1 MNRFFTNTRMLIA
14 ALILACVT
22 TSVAPPAAM
31 ANGGMGGGMNNGGTG
46 RLAYV
51 YVVNVYYSQNGQW
64 QYYGRY
70 FATKYSG
77 GGIDWGGADGAVQR
91 IRASGAQANYTYSF
105 WRITN
110 NG

>member
-1 MNRFFTNTRMLIA
+1 MIRLFKKSRLLIA
-14 ALILACVT
+14 ALMLAAACG
-22 TSVAPPAAM
+22 SAAPNNAVA
-31 ANGGMGGGMNNGGTG
+31 GGNMGGYSGGSG

-51 YVVNVYYSQNGQW
+51 YVVNLYYAKDGRWN
-64 QYYGRY
+64 YYGRY

-77 GGIDWGGADGAVQR
+77 GGIDWGGADHA
-91 IRASGAQANYTYSF
+91 ASRLRNAGYQFTYTSSF